1 MKSALILLA
10 LVCLLVAIPM
20 TAAAYEPTNGD
31 ALVATLYATK
41 TIVGEEVTALEC
53 RGENVT
59 LSSVGMEPPSMN
71 IMLVNLAVAVFDD
84 RKLLTGDG
92 RDFSRLHIRMA

>member
-1 MKSALILLA
+1 
-10 LVCLLVAIPM
+10 
-20 TAAAYEPTNGD
+20 
-31 ALVATLYATK
+31 
-41 TIVGEEVTALEC
+41 
-53 RGENVT
+53 
-59 LSSVGMEPPSMN
+59 MN